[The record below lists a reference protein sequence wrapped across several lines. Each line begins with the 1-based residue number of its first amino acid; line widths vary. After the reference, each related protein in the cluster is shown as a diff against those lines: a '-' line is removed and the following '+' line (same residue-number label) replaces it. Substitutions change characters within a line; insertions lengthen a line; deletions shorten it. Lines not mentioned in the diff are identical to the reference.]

1 MPATPA
7 CPCSSPGSCAA
18 CSARSAPPSSRPQ
31 PPSTIFD
38 DSPTR
43 ACATAAATRCLVV
56 RRYPPNQYPLL
67 GLVVPVDRDSQ
78 DQRSTVIPGQICLS
92 ALARDGGD
100 VRRSEGLDL
109 ADSVLDVGRL
119 DDRLRQERHLESV
132 PYSAAP

>member
-1 MPATPA
+1 ML
-7 CPCSSPGSCAA
+7 
-18 CSARSAPPSSRPQ
+18 SARYFAIRSQVLNSKWGKTSRIVNRFAFRSAPPSSRPQ

-56 RRYPPNQYPLL
+56 RRYPPNQYLLL

-92 ALARDGGD
+92 ALAHDGGD

-109 ADSVLDVGRL
+109 ADSVLDV
-119 DDRLRQERHLESV
+119 
-132 PYSAAP
+132 